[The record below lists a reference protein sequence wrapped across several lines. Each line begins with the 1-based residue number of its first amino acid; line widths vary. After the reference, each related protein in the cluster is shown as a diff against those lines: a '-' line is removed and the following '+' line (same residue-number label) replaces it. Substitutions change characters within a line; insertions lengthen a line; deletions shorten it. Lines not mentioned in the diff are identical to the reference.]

1 MPDLLLEMK
10 NIHKQFDGNYVLK
23 GANFTLYKGEVHAV
37 VGENGAGK
45 STLMNILA
53 GIYPM
58 DSGEIVVEG
67 KEVRIENAKHAQ
79 KLGIGTI
86 FQNFNLF
93 YDMNIAENIFLNQ
106 EPAINLGFCK
116 IINWR
121 KAYKK
126 SREVLDYLNI
136 KIDPT
141 LPVRSL
147 DYGSQKMVEIA
158 RTIVSKSRLIIMD
171 EPTAALTEK
180 EVEFLFEI
188 INNLKQMDVSVIY
201 ISHRLEEITHIAD
214 RITIMRD
221 GKDVGTINKQEI
233 DLFRLTKMIIG
244 DGIKDRYP
252 KLNLKTGKDLMI
264 VNKLCSTK
272 KLQNIS
278 FSVRRGEILGI
289 AGLKGAGKSTLCKAL
304 FGVEPITSGNIYING
319 RKVEIKSVNDA
330 VKNGICYVT
339 PNRMEEG
346 LIAQMDAYNNITST
360 NLRRISK
367 WGLIRENIKT
377 SEAKKYIDMLGIKIK
392 QPFCNVE
399 YLSGG
404 AQKKVILAK
413 WLFNNSKVLILNEP
427 TSSIDVSSKVD
438 VYNILNEL
446 VRSGAALI
454 FVSSEIP
461 ELLGMCDRILIMYK
475 GRIVKE
481 LDRSE
486 ASREK
491 ILYYA
496 SGELL

>member
-1 MPDLLLEMK
+1 
-10 NIHKQFDGNYVLK
+10 
-23 GANFTLYKGEVHAV
+23 
-37 VGENGAGK
+37 
-45 STLMNILA
+45 
-53 GIYPM
+53 
-58 DSGEIVVEG
+58 
-67 KEVRIENAKHAQ
+67 
-79 KLGIGTI
+79 
-86 FQNFNLF
+86 
-93 YDMNIAENIFLNQ
+93 
-106 EPAINLGFCK
+106 
-116 IINWR
+116 
-121 KAYKK
+121 
-126 SREVLDYLNI
+126 
-136 KIDPT
+136 
-141 LPVRSL
+141 
-147 DYGSQKMVEIA
+147 
-158 RTIVSKSRLIIMD
+158 MD